1 MTGLLLWRFCVR
13 CITFCGNCGKM
24 EPFYSLVLAFGL
36 NSALEGRRFDVVGKL
51 PEEMGIMI
59 LR

>member
-1 MTGLLLWRFCVR
+1 
-13 CITFCGNCGKM
+13 M
-24 EPFYSLVLAFGL
+24 EPFYSLAFAFGL
-36 NSALEGRRFDVVGKL
+36 NSALEGRLFDIVGKL

>member
-1 MTGLLLWRFCVR
+1 
-13 CITFCGNCGKM
+13 M

-36 NSALEGRRFDVVGKL
+36 NSALEGRLVDIVGKL
-51 PEEMGIMI
+51 PEEMGTMI

>member
-1 MTGLLLWRFCVR
+1 
-13 CITFCGNCGKM
+13 M

-36 NSALEGRRFDVVGKL
+36 NSVLEGRLFDIVGKL

>member
-1 MTGLLLWRFCVR
+1 
-13 CITFCGNCGKM
+13 M

-36 NSALEGRRFDVVGKL
+36 NSALEGHLFDIVGKL

>member
-1 MTGLLLWRFCVR
+1 
-13 CITFCGNCGKM
+13 M

-36 NSALEGRRFDVVGKL
+36 NSALEESLFDIVGKL
-51 PEEMGIMI
+51 PEEIGVMI